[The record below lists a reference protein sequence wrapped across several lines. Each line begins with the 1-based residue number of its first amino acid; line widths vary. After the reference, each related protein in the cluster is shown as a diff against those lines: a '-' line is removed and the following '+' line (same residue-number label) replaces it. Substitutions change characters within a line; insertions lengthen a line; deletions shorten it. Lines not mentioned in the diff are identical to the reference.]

1 MLAQPRLYRI
11 GSASN
16 NNIIVRHDSVSE
28 THAEIFVDQY
38 GNAFLTDL
46 QSGKPT
52 MVNGESVYQ
61 PVHLSPGEKITVGR
75 GILIDWE
82 KMIFNRR
89 QPVSQPTVP
98 LPVQEP
104 KPSADVPMK
113 KPAKVLKQAVSST
126 TGQVGFIAKNLDLLL
141 IYGGILVMWLIIA
154 LQTG

>member
-11 GSASN
+11 GSAPN

-46 QSGKPT
+46 HSGKPT

-82 KMIFNRR
+82 KMIFNRK
-89 QPVSQPTVP
+89 QPVSQLAAP

-104 KPSADVPMK
+104 KPLADVPIK
-113 KPAKVLKQAVSST
+113 RPSKAIKQTVST
-126 TGQVGFIAKNLDLLL
+126 ATQQVGFIAKNLDLIL
-141 IYGGILVMWLIIA
+141 IYGGILLMWLIIT

>member
-11 GSASN
+11 GSAPN
-16 NNIIVRHDSVSE
+16 NNIVVRHDSVSE
-28 THAEIFVDQY
+28 THAEIFVDQF

-75 GILIDWE
+75 GIIIDWE
-82 KMIFNRR
+82 RMIFNRK
-89 QPVSQPTVP
+89 QP
-98 LPVQEP
+98 EP
-104 KPSADVPMK
+104 KSILRPTPKEETSIAPPAPQKKVRPSVQQKVENTA
-113 KPAKVLKQAVSST
+113 PA
-126 TGQVGFIAKNLDLLL
+126 GFVAQNLDLIL
-141 IYGGILVMWLIIA
+141 IYGGILLMWFIIA